1 METFTRDSLRA
12 CLASSQLIDR
22 YFEEEKDNKMV
33 LHLSVS
39 ICKDLLAEIKRAGRN
54 CVAGRGESV
63 DAFWWKNACGDN
75 IPGHVQRIA
84 SS

>member
-1 METFTRDSLRA
+1 MA
-12 CLASSQLIDR
+12 ASVRSISSSAESIITVGVV
-22 YFEEEKDNKMV
+22 EEEKDNKMV

-54 CVAGRGESV
+54 CVAGRGEQV

>member
-1 METFTRDSLRA
+1 MGVV
-12 CLASSQLIDR
+12 
-22 YFEEEKDNKMV
+22 EEEKDNKMV

-54 CVAGRGESV
+54 CVAGAGR